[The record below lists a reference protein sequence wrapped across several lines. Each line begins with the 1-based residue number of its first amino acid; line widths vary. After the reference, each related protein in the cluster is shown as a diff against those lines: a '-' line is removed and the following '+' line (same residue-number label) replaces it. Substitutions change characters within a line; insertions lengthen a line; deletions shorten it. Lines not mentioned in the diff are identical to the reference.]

1 MTCFWFQSPP
11 GLVWEVSLVSR
22 EWWFSWAA
30 VVISWADYIS
40 AVQTSLLAA
49 ETVSLLLVFHSID
62 CEGNT
67 NKGPSQAVGIF
78 NKILFMPRVFS
89 KILQSQ
95 QDVSQRKQDIALHCK
110 VFWSWFRWKC
120 LMWRQNGDWWVRKIV
135 THTSDIL
142 LSSNGQYPASHAKAN
157 ITLQTKFVFCYLHR
171 LQASVIK
178 TGWWVR
184 N

>member
-1 MTCFWFQSPP
+1 MTCFWFQIPP

-40 AVQTSLLAA
+40 VQTSLLAA

-135 THTSDIL
+135 TQVT
-142 LSSNGQYPASHAKAN
+142 
-157 ITLQTKFVFCYLHR
+157 FCYHPMDNIQPAMPKQILHCK
-171 LQASVIK
+171 LNLCFATC
-178 TGWWVR
+178 TGCKLPL
-184 N
+184 